1 MELRPKDPGAARSP
15 TNPSS
20 EPASPEYPPSAR
32 SSLLRSVSAYLPKTA
47 RTPSPTDQAG
57 PAKRRSEPGLRS
69 SQSERGLLSAVPERL
84 RPRRS
89 FSPPEAGPS
98 PRGSLEVS
106 DADRA
111 GPRRGPSFRPK
122 HIVTS
127 DLVTEDM
134 VAAPRAFSPRF
145 LQRQGSARRDDDSPR
160 LSPPRSPYRRSF
172 TTPGGKLFKR
182 ASWGSDSGASIVHEL
197 AGRLERLERQGG
209 GRRSLGDAAD
219 SPGTPS
225 LADDDFETGLDSVD
239 DFASARGADD
249 ASLGGALE
257 GASPGGF
264 ARSAGV
270 PLEKQMDLLRR
281 EAKVNEWQRRLE
293 QQEADLCA
301 FRQNQQAAEAN
312 RRYSRLASALTF
324 RASPESPGAKPP
336 SPKAPKKDAGDEAPG
351 RHAPGDGLSGLLA
364 TLVFD
369 PQGSDWFMVLATV
382 LLVFAIAGAAEAPL
396 VWGFREA
403 PAGAWRATVIFA
415 DVLFLVNVALGP
427 LKAYVD
433 KHTLLLVRDVR
444 RTGKRYARTWL
455 LCDALAAVPL
465 AATLGTPYVF
475 LRLFRAGVVFQYSW
489 IFHYVDR
496 TTASSAATFRLFRL
510 FVFYVFLGH
519 LLSCCYWRIATS
531 ADDGRYGGAEW
542 WTVSAEMEAAALGHR
557 WLFATTK
564 SLTLLL
570 GEDTAPG
577 TAVECGF
584 VCATISLGVFG
595 LSVVIGQVTLVASDL
610 DAIGRKKTEQVDAVL
625 LYLRYR
631 GVPGDV
637 SKEIV
642 RFIEYMWN
650 SGQAEHETAGLET
663 LPDSL
668 KLRLDLALKQQL
680 IRKVPLFEDLPP
692 TGVVAVVRALQSLV
706 VIPGEVIVHEGHEG
720 HEMFFIGS
728 GSVRVYKRREDGSDI
743 ELAQLHAGSFFGEM
757 ALLEAQLRMASI
769 AALTFCDLFVL
780 SASDYEDISQS
791 NSSLRD
797 ALHAFARKRRD
808 SNADKL
814 QALGTAPAE
823 GDGGDETR
831 VLVDDADAEQDA
843 LRHQLVKRVPIFEG
857 VPPSAVL
864 SIVNALQ
871 ALVVAPGELIVKE
884 GNDGGEMFLIAKGS
898 VRIFKE
904 RSADHFDDDGDADR
918 VVEIARLNAG
928 SFFGEKAL
936 LEEKARRNASVAAV
950 TDCHVYVL
958 SKTDYDR
965 IASLNSTMRRAGL
978 EKKARALG
986 SRAPHH
992 VAPTVHLR

>member
-1 MELRPKDPGAARSP
+1 
-15 TNPSS
+15 
-20 EPASPEYPPSAR
+20 
-32 SSLLRSVSAYLPKTA
+32 
-47 RTPSPTDQAG
+47 
-57 PAKRRSEPGLRS
+57 
-69 SQSERGLLSAVPERL
+69 
-84 RPRRS
+84 
-89 FSPPEAGPS
+89 
-98 PRGSLEVS
+98 
-106 DADRA
+106 
-111 GPRRGPSFRPK
+111 
-122 HIVTS
+122 
-127 DLVTEDM
+127 
-134 VAAPRAFSPRF
+134 
-145 LQRQGSARRDDDSPR
+145 
-160 LSPPRSPYRRSF
+160 
-172 TTPGGKLFKR
+172 
-182 ASWGSDSGASIVHEL
+182 
-197 AGRLERLERQGG
+197 
-209 GRRSLGDAAD
+209 
-219 SPGTPS
+219 
-225 LADDDFETGLDSVD
+225 
-239 DFASARGADD
+239 
-249 ASLGGALE
+249 
-257 GASPGGF
+257 
-264 ARSAGV
+264 
-270 PLEKQMDLLRR
+270 
-281 EAKVNEWQRRLE
+281 
-293 QQEADLCA
+293 
-301 FRQNQQAAEAN
+301 
-312 RRYSRLASALTF
+312 
-324 RASPESPGAKPP
+324 
-336 SPKAPKKDAGDEAPG
+336 
-351 RHAPGDGLSGLLA
+351 
-364 TLVFD
+364 
-369 PQGSDWFMVLATV
+369 MVLATV

-415 DVLFLVNVALGP
+415 DVLFLVNIALGP

-444 RTGKRYARTWL
+444 RHG
-455 LCDALAAVPL
+455 
-465 AATLGTPYVF
+465 
-475 LRLFRAGVVFQYSW
+475 QEYSW

-680 IRKVPLFEDLPP
+680 IRK
-692 TGVVAVVRALQSLV
+692 SLV

-871 ALVVAPGELIVKE
+871 ALVVAPGELIVRE

-904 RSADHFDDDGDADR
+904 RSADHFDDDGLSAG

-936 LEEKARRNASVAAV
+936 LEEKARRNASVAAA